1 MARSLRH
8 LEPTTLRRQKSF
20 SCVILSEGREKLSG
34 DRYHTACTACEFI
47 DFSGSNSNHGEKIS
61 P

>member
-8 LEPTTLRRQKSF
+8 LERTTLRLVDKSLF
-20 SCVILSEGREKLSG
+20 LRHPERKIGKSSPATG
-34 DRYHTACTACEFI
+34 TACEFI
-47 DFSGSNSNHGEKIS
+47 DFSGGNGNHGEKIS